1 MMKAVYPI
9 VLTKDGRYYIVD
21 VPDFGISTYGKSMY
35 DAIKMARDA
44 IGIAG
49 IDRENHG
56 EKIPEATSFEK
67 IVKKTTEGIVTLV
80 DVDFVDYRKKHERR
94 AVKKTLSLP
103 SWLNETAGEK
113 GINYSAVLQ
122 AALKK
127 ELGISEKEIEKEY
140 KQ

>member
-1 MMKAVYPI
+1 M
-9 VLTKDGRYYIVD
+9 
-21 VPDFGISTYGKSMY
+21 
-35 DAIKMARDA
+35 
-44 IGIAG
+44 
-49 IDRENHG
+49 
-56 EKIPEATSFEK
+56 
-67 IVKKTTEGIVTLV
+67 TLV

-103 SWLNETAGEK
+103 SWLNEAAGEK

>member
-1 MMKAVYPI
+1 
-9 VLTKDGRYYIVD
+9 
-21 VPDFGISTYGKSMY
+21 MY

-49 IDRENHG
+49 IDREDHG
-56 EKIPEATSFEK
+56 EKIPEATSFEE

-103 SWLNETAGEK
+103 SWLNEAAGEK